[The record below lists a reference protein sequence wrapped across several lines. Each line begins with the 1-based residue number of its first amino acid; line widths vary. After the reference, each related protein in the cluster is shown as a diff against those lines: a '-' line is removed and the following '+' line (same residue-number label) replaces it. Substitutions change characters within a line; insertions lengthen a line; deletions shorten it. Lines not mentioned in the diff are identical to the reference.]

1 MNRNLMK
8 DVRQMR
14 RSDRS
19 VCKRGIEHLISP
31 EILRGM
37 QQEKE
42 GVIQAVLSEQKRQRT
57 LDIHDPQRIALISST
72 NSAGAKKLAH
82 VLASR

>member
-19 VCKRGIEHLISP
+19 VCKRDIEHLISN

-37 QQEKE
+37 HQEKE
-42 GVIQAVLSEQKRQRT
+42 GVIKAVLSEQKRQRT
-57 LDIHDPQRIALISST
+57 LDIHDPQRIALISSRC
-72 NSAGAKKLAH
+72 SVGAKKLAH

>member
-19 VCKRGIEHLISP
+19 VCKRGIEHLISR

-37 QQEKE
+37 HQEKE
-42 GVIQAVLSEQKRQRT
+42 GVIKAVLSEQKRQRA
-57 LDIHDPQRIALISST
+57 LDIHDPQRIALVSST
-72 NSAGAKKLAH
+72 NSAGANKLAH